1 MKSDFSMASI
11 LEGSS
16 TSPRKSPE
24 VSPKAEV
31 PSSPGS
37 PEQENR
43 ETSSESRECVRVML
57 DDAELWRSFHQLTN
71 EMIVTKNGRRMFP
84 VLKTTIRGLDPQAM
98 YSILL
103 DFVAVDSHRWK
114 YVNGEWSHS
123 GKPEPTPPSQVYV
136 HPDSPNFGTHWMKNP
151 IVFSK
156 VKLTNK
162 ETSNNQVVMLNSLH
176 KYEPRIHIMRVGG
189 PDPEKRV
196 STHTFP
202 ETQFI
207 AVTAYQNEE
216 ITALKIKFNPFAKAF
231 LDAKERAEQ
240 RDIIERTSMI
250 SYAPPCS
257 CCHPSG
263 PYSPP
268 SPLPP
273 QHNLGLPPLLLRP
286 EMRMLDPHQSPCH
299 RLGIKFHRHAPY
311 RISHQ
316 LEEADARPSL
326 CSSPPT
332 HSCRRSVSPER
343 HRHSSSRHPLE
354 DEHIKIY
361 ESMRHSHALPDRL
374 KEDSYIRDVP
384 RGGHSCD
391 GHGHPSHPMPY
402 VHLSPRSGT
411 PYYNGH
417 KILSSVCH
425 RTPMI
430 SLSRGHRLS
439 PSPYSTSSHPESTR
453 RESPHEY
460 DDSPRHIK
468 HLSSKH

>member
-1 MKSDFSMASI
+1 MRSGKAEMKSDFSMASI

-162 ETSNNQVVMLNSLH
+162 ETSNNQVVS
-176 KYEPRIHIMRVGG
+176 
-189 PDPEKRV
+189 
-196 STHTFP
+196 
-202 ETQFI
+202 
-207 AVTAYQNEE
+207 
-216 ITALKIKFNPFAKAF
+216 
-231 LDAKERAEQ
+231 
-240 RDIIERTSMI
+240 
-250 SYAPPCS
+250 
-257 CCHPSG
+257 
-263 PYSPP
+263 
-268 SPLPP
+268 
-273 QHNLGLPPLLLRP
+273 
-286 EMRMLDPHQSPCH
+286 
-299 RLGIKFHRHAPY
+299 
-311 RISHQ
+311 
-316 LEEADARPSL
+316 
-326 CSSPPT
+326 
-332 HSCRRSVSPER
+332 
-343 HRHSSSRHPLE
+343 
-354 DEHIKIY
+354 IKI
-361 ESMRHSHALPDRL
+361 S
-374 KEDSYIRDVP
+374 
-384 RGGHSCD
+384 
-391 GHGHPSHPMPY
+391 
-402 VHLSPRSGT
+402 
-411 PYYNGH
+411 
-417 KILSSVCH
+417 
-425 RTPMI
+425 
-430 SLSRGHRLS
+430 
-439 PSPYSTSSHPESTR
+439 
-453 RESPHEY
+453 
-460 DDSPRHIK
+460 
-468 HLSSKH
+468 